1 MTELTAKQK
10 ENRAYHARHAEA
22 IRAKK
27 REQYQAGKADGS
39 GKPAKKKAAKPHP
52 LSIKKTKD
60 KRVKIITVSEE
71 DRQKTETRRNIED
84 ILLAR
89 ELEIDRF

>member
-10 ENRAYHARHAEA
+10 ENRAYHARHAAA

-27 REQYQAGKADGS
+27 REQYHAGKADGS
-39 GKPAKKKAAKPHP
+39 AKPVKKKAAKPKP
-52 LSIKKTKD
+52 YSIKKNN
-60 KRVKIITVSEE
+60 RVTIITVSEA
-71 DRQKTETRRNIED
+71 DRQETQTRRNIED

>member
-1 MTELTAKQK
+1 MIELTPKQK
-10 ENRAYHARHAEA
+10 ENRAYHARHAES
-22 IRAKK
+22 IRRKK
-27 REQYQAGKADGS
+27 REQYQAGKTDGS
-39 GKPAKKKAAKPHP
+39 GTAAKKKAAKPNP
-52 LSIKKTKD
+52 FRVKKTND

-89 ELEIDRF
+89 EMDIDRF

>member
-10 ENRAYHARHAEA
+10 ENRAYHARHAAA

-27 REQYQAGKADGS
+27 REQYHASKADGS
-39 GKPAKKKAAKPHP
+39 AKPAKKKAAKPKP
-52 LSIKKTKD
+52 YSIKKNN
-60 KRVKIITVSEE
+60 RVTIITVSEA
-71 DRQKTETRRNIED
+71 DRQETQTRRNIED

>member
-10 ENRAYHARHAEA
+10 ENRAYHVRHAED
-22 IRAKK
+22 IRRKK
-27 REQYQAGKADGS
+27 REQYHAGKSDGS
-39 GKPAKKKAAKPHP
+39 AKPAKKKAAKPKP
-52 LSIKKTKD
+52 YSIKKNN
-60 KRVKIITVSEE
+60 RVTIITVSEE

-89 ELEIDRF
+89 EMEIDRF